1 MMTLVTDAPFA
12 AAAASAGRLTALA
25 GTHDAAV
32 VLGSG
37 WSPAADAIGA
47 AETEIPLAELGG
59 FPVSTVP
66 GHAPTV
72 RSVAAGTVRVLVFL
86 GRVHLYEGLS
96 PATVVHGVRTAVAAG
111 CRAVVLTNAA
121 GGIRP
126 GLSVGEPVLIS
137 DHLNLTD
144 LYSPRLRALA
154 READP
159 SLAEGVYAMMPGP
172 HYETPAEITMLG
184 RLGAD
189 LVGMSTVLEA
199 IAARHL
205 GAEVLGISL
214 VTNLA
219 AGLAGQSL
227 SHAEVV
233 EAGRGARWPPP
244 AWGWRGSA
252 RVRSSPR
259 CRVPGPRSRPGPP
272 RSRTRRGWRGRPS
285 AAGPGRRPAR
295 RGWRAGWPRPARS
308 APGPR
313 CPSAAGRPRGPP
325 ASRPRRL

>member
-1 MMTLVTDAPFA
+1 MAYVTDDPFG
-12 AAAASAGRLTALA
+12 AAAASAARLTVLA
-25 GTHDAAV
+25 GRPDIAV

-37 WSPAADAIGA
+37 WATAADAIGA
-47 AETEIPLAELGG
+47 FEVEVPLTELGG
-59 FPVSTVP
+59 FPEPTVA
-66 GHAPTV
+66 GHVPTV
-72 RSVAAGTVRVLVFL
+72 RVLSAGPLRVLVFL
-86 GRVHLYEGLS
+86 GRVHLYEGLPPS
-96 PATVVHGVRTAVAAG
+96 TVVHGVRTAVSAG

-126 GLSVGEPVLIS
+126 RLAVGDPVLIS
-137 DHLNLTD
+137 DHLNLTGKSPLTGPAPSVGQRFVDLTD

-154 READP
+154 LEADP
-159 SLAEGVYAMMPGP
+159 GLAEGVYAMLPGP
-172 HYETPAEITMLG
+172 HYETPSEIRMLG

-233 EAGRGARWPPP
+233 EAGRA
-244 AWGWRGSA
+244 S
-252 RVRSSPR
+252 
-259 CRVPGPRSRPGPP
+259 
-272 RSRTRRGWRGRPS
+272 
-285 AAGPGRRPAR
+285 
-295 RGWRAGWPRPARS
+295 
-308 APGPR
+308 
-313 CPSAAGRPRGPP
+313 
-325 ASRPRRL
+325 ASRMGSLLAGILPRV